1 MNDKSLLEP
10 SGGNIL
16 VVDDDPVALRFLS
29 TILKQEGYTVR
40 IALNAKTALD
50 TLTTKLPDLI
60 LLDIQLPD
68 MNGFEIC
75 QQLKASE
82 QYQQIP
88 VIFLS
93 ALEQTVDKVKGFQV
107 GGIDYI
113 TKPFAT
119 EEVLA
124 RVKTHLT
131 LYFTQKQLEAQK
143 KQLEQ
148 EIVARLQFEEI
159 LQKEIAER
167 KRAEEELK
175 QYQELLESEVEKRT
189 AELVV
194 TNKRLQLEIDERRQ
208 TEEKLRQ
215 SELRWQFALEGS
227 QDGVWDWNVVTNQ
240 VYFSSVWKQM
250 LDYEDDEIAP
260 NLSEWDNRVH
270 PDDRES
276 AYIDMNKHLTEETA
290 YYYNE
295 HRLLCKNGRYKWIL
309 ARGKVIEWTEDGKP
323 LRFIGTHS
331 DITERK
337 QAEAALQEHSERQKA
352 LLDSIPAFVYFKD
365 RHLNYLAANK
375 PLADMLGI
383 NVADFAGKTDY
394 DFFPKEGAEFY
405 RKTDSQVM
413 ETGEPIYNLEESYVS
428 PEGKTEWVLTTK
440 VPYRNAEGVVIG
452 MVGTSVNITERKQAE
467 KSLQREHDK
476 LMSILNTIPNGVYI
490 VNKQYDIEYI
500 NPVIENIFGPVEKRK
515 CYMYFHDRTKVCP
528 WCKNPDVFAGNS
540 AQWEWYSFKNN
551 RYYEMFGTPIKNID
565 GSISKFEIFHDVTER
580 KQTEE
585 ALKQAKEQAESANRA
600 KSEFLAN
607 MSHEIRTPMNAVIGF
622 SELLFSQVT
631 DQKQKSYLNAIQ
643 TAGNALLTLINDI
656 LDLSKIE
663 AGRLEIQY
671 DAINLR
677 LIFEELQQIFAI
689 KVAEKNLKFIVDID
703 KTLPPA
709 LLLDE
714 TRLRQVLLN
723 LIGNAVKFTDKGY
736 IKLSVQISPS
746 SHFSKGGTLEE
757 IPRKVDLIIAVEDTG
772 IGVPE
777 NQQRIIFESFRQQD
791 GQSTRKYGG
800 TGLGL
805 AISKRLVEIM
815 NGQIVVK
822 SSEGKGS
829 VFEITLRDV
838 AVSVSKSLNIQ
849 DDAFD
854 FKNIVFEEARVLV
867 VDDIKSNRDLVKE
880 YFTQVN
886 LEVVEAKN
894 GQQALLFA
902 QEYQPA
908 LILMDIKM
916 PEMDGY
922 EATRQLKEN
931 PNTQKIPVIALTA
944 SATQDTKSKVSVYG
958 FDGYL
963 SKPVTTSELFS
974 ELSRYLKHKI
984 IDVAVVTEA
993 TTAVDSFTMPPP
1005 EDISNLPKLIETLE
1019 KDIMPIW
1026 EEINA
1031 IMDTDMV
1038 EEMADKLI
1046 YLGHNHKI
1054 PAFIQYCEK
1063 LRKFAQEFDIAN
1075 IEKMLIKFSN
1085 IVKQLSDQ

>member
-1 MNDKSLLEP
+1 MNDKSLLE
-10 SGGNIL
+10 STGGNIL
-16 VVDDDPVALRFLS
+16 IVDDGPIAVRFLS
-29 TILKQEGYTVR
+29 AILKQEGYTVR
-40 IALNAKTALD
+40 IALNAKTAFE

-75 QQLKASE
+75 QLLKASE

-88 VIFLS
+88 VIFIS
-93 ALEQTVDKVKGFQV
+93 VLEQTVDKVKGFQV

-131 LYFTQKQLEAQK
+131 LYFTQKQLETQK
-143 KQLEQ
+143 RQLEQ
-148 EIVARLQFEEI
+148 QIVARLQFEET
-159 LQKEIAER
+159 LQQEIAER
-167 KRAEEELK
+167 KRAEEELT

-194 TNKRLQLEIDERRQ
+194 ANKHLRLEIDERRQ
-208 TEEKLRQ
+208 AEEKLRQ

-227 QDGVWDWNVVTNQ
+227 QDGVWDWNLVTNQ
-240 VYFSSVWKQM
+240 VYFSSVWKKM
-250 LDYEDDEIAP
+250 LGYEDGEIAA
-260 NLSEWDNRVH
+260 NLSERDKRIH

-276 AYIDMNKHLTEETA
+276 AYIDVNKHIAGETA

-309 ARGKVIEWTEDGKP
+309 DRGKVIEWIEDGKP

-337 QAEAALQEHSERQKA
+337 QAEENLQKER
-352 LLDSIPAFVYFKD
+352 
-365 RHLNYLAANK
+365 
-375 PLADMLGI
+375 
-383 NVADFAGKTDY
+383 
-394 DFFPKEGAEFY
+394 
-405 RKTDSQVM
+405 
-413 ETGEPIYNLEESYVS
+413 
-428 PEGKTEWVLTTK
+428 
-440 VPYRNAEGVVIG
+440 
-452 MVGTSVNITERKQAE
+452 
-467 KSLQREHDK
+467 DK
-476 LMSILNTIPNGVYI
+476 LITILNAIPNGVYI
-490 VNKQYDIEYI
+490 VNKRYDIEYI
-500 NPVIENIFGPVEKRK
+500 NPVIEKTFGPIDRRK
-515 CYMYFHDRTKVCP
+515 CYMYFHDRTEVCP
-528 WCKNPDVFAGNS
+528 WCKNPEVFAGNS
-540 AQWEWYSFKNN
+540 VRWEWYSLKDDRHYDLFD
-551 RYYEMFGTPIKNID
+551 TPIKNID
-565 GSISKFEIFHDVTER
+565 GSISKFEIFHDITER
-580 KQTEE
+580 KQAEE

-622 SELLFSQVT
+622 SELLSSQVT
-631 DQKQKSYLNAIQ
+631 DHKQKSYLHSIQ
-643 TAGNALLTLINDI
+643 AAGNALLTLINDI

-671 DAINLR
+671 EAINPR
-677 LIFEELQQIFAI
+677 IVFDELQQIFVLRI
-689 KVAEKNLKFIVDID
+689 AEKNLEFIVDID
-703 KTLPPA
+703 KALPPA

-723 LIGNAVKFTDKGY
+723 LIGNAVKFTDMGY
-736 IKLSVQISPS
+736 IKLSAQISPIS
-746 SHFSKGGTLEE
+746 PFSKGGTLED
-757 IPRKVDLIIAVEDTG
+757 IYRKVDLIIAVEDTG

-777 NQQRIIFESFRQQD
+777 NQQEMIFESFRQQY
-791 GQSTRKYGG
+791 GQNTRKYGG

-805 AISKRLVEIM
+805 AITKRLVEVM
-815 NGQIVVK
+815 NGHISVK
-822 SSEGKGS
+822 SRVGKGS

-838 AVSVSKSLNIQ
+838 VVCVSESLDIQ
-849 DDAFD
+849 DDAFN

-880 YFTQVN
+880 YLRQVN
-886 LEVVEAKN
+886 LEVVEAEN

-902 QEYQPA
+902 PEYQPD

-922 EATRQLKEN
+922 EATRQLKKN
-931 PNTQKIPVIALTA
+931 PDTQKIPVIALTA
-944 SATQDTKSKVSVYG
+944 SATQDTKSKVSAYD

-963 SKPVTTSELFS
+963 SKPVTTSELVS

-984 IDVAVVTEA
+984 IEVAVITEA
-993 TTAVDSFTMPPP
+993 ATAVDSFTMPPL
-1005 EDISNLPKLIETLE
+1005 ENIINLPELIETLE

-1026 EEINA
+1026 EEINV
-1031 IMDTDMV
+1031 IMNTDRV
-1038 EEMADKLI
+1038 KEMADKLM
-1046 YLGHNHKI
+1046 YLGHNHNI
-1054 PAFIQYCEK
+1054 PALIEYCEK
-1063 LRKFAQEFDIAN
+1063 LREFAQEFDIAN
-1075 IEKMLIKFSN
+1075 LEKMFTKIPYMVKQFSN
-1085 IVKQLSDQ
+1085 Q